1 MNRFARL
8 LLAAVMLAL
17 LSACAS
23 GPKFADVE
31 KTFPQVAAGQGR
43 IWFYRSGI
51 MWGAGIQPSVNL
63 NGVKVGDSVPGGVFY
78 VDRPRGNY
86 EVLLSTE
93 VERKL
98 TFTLEPGQERYI
110 RMTVGMGAI
119 VYRVYPE
126 LIDPAEARKELVDL
140 SYTGGQPLRK

>member
-1 MNRFARL
+1 MQNTIRS
-8 LLAAVMLAL
+8 LLAVLALAL

-23 GPKFADVE
+23 GPKFGEVE

-63 NGVKVGDSVPGGVFY
+63 NGVQVGDSVPGGFFY
-78 VDRPRGNY
+78 VDRPAGNY

-93 VERKL
+93 VDRKL
-98 TFTLEPGQERYI
+98 TFTLEPLQERYI
-110 RMTVGMGAI
+110 RMTVGLGAI
-119 VYRVYPE
+119 IYRVYPE
-126 LIDPAEARKELVDL
+126 LIDPAEARKEIVEL
-140 SYTGGQPLRK
+140 SYTGGQAKK